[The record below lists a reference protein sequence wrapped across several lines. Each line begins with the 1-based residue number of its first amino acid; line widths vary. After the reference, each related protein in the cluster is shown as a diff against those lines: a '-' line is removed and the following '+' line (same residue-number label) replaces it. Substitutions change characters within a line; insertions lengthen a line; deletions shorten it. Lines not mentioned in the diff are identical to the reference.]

1 MAAGEE
7 KEFNLTLPNEYHAA
21 ELAGAE
27 VVFKVKVHEIKAKVL
42 PEIDDELAKDV
53 NIERVETLEQ
63 LQGQTLEAVVIAT
76 RTARAVKALAKAGK
90 VSIDDFPL
98 LMHVDGLL
106 NEHATLNIP
115 WKKFERHM

>member
-1 MAAGEE
+1 MFAAGD
-7 KEFNLTLPNEYHAA
+7 LDVTVS
-21 ELAGAE
+21 AGRSRT
-27 VVFKVKVHEIKAKVL
+27 VGLLLGKGYT
-42 PEIDDELAKDV
+42 
-53 NIERVETLEQ
+53 IEETLEQ

-106 NEHATLNIP
+106 NEHAALNIP